1 MILRIH
7 GKTLVSDG
15 YNLPSKSYLTVWMS
29 LTWLHYLLF
38 LQEAT
43 SFTKVARDVRGAKR
57 RVQKEEVLLPIEH
70 LEPQQASFARVDL
83 TVMGF
88 RSPRNTCDG
97 ADFSVGWTS
106 LIQRPE
112 LWSTPQWTTSQAKTW
127 SKWKSL
133 TAQNFIPCAKPL
145 KIRPVWWL
153 LHVIPA
159 LKRLR
164 W

>member
-15 YNLPSKSYLTVWMS
+15 YYLQSKSYLTVWMS
-29 LTWLHYLLF
+29 LAWLHYWLF
-38 LQEAT
+38 LQEAA

-57 RVQKEEVLLPIEH
+57 RAQKGEVLLPIEH
-70 LEPQQASFARVDL
+70 LEPAQASFTGSDF
-83 TVMGF
+83 TVMGLH
-88 RSPRNTCDG
+88 SPRYICDL

-112 LWSTPQWTTSQAKTW
+112 LWNAPKWKTSQAMTW

-133 TAQNFIPCAKPL
+133 TAQNFILSANPL
-145 KIRPVWWL
+145 KTRLVWWL

-159 LKRLR
+159 LQRLR